1 MENVKGHLPLH
12 NSVSGIR
19 VKVPLYRMISLSQ
32 LYRAKRNNIR

>member
-19 VKVPLYRMISLSQ
+19 VKVPL
-32 LYRAKRNNIR
+32 